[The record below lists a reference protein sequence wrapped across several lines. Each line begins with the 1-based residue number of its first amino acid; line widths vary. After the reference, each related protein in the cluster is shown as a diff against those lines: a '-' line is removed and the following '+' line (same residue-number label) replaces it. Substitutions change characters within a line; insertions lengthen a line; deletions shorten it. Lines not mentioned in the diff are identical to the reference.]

1 MKTQYNGPEMNG
13 RKLLVLLLT
22 AAVILTLFLLRYRNH
37 RLSDDTASIHERE
50 MVRQYVDISEYDSLI
65 RAHEDSIA
73 DWYLLSAIAYVESK
87 FDTTLV
93 SPAGAVGLMQI
104 MPSTYNGILLEMG
117 KDTTLRSSELDVEV
131 AVHYLHKLNDMFDF
145 IDQEERLNYILG
157 SYNCG
162 AGHVFDAMRLARRD
176 GICRYNWAS
185 LTPVLKSL
193 SEEKVYTDTLCRNG
207 RFDAGETLRYVE
219 RVKQK
224 YHEYRFLDL
233 TFQASERISE
243 NIKE

>member
-22 AAVILTLFLLRYRNH
+22 AAVILILFLIRYR
-37 RLSDDTASIHERE
+37 RPSDNAAGEPEQEKER
-50 MVRQYVDISEYDSLI
+50 QFVDISEYDSLM
-65 RAHEDSIA
+65 RAQEDSVF
-73 DWYLLSAIAYVESK
+73 DWKLLSAIAYVESK

-93 SPAGAVGLMQI
+93 SPMGATGLMQI
-104 MPSTYNGILLEMG
+104 MPSTYNGILREMDM
-117 KDTTLRSSELDVEV
+117 DTTLRSAELDVIV
-131 AVHYLHKLNDMFDF
+131 AVRYLHKLDEMFSF
-145 IDQEERLNYILG
+145 INRKERLNYILG

-185 LTPVLKSL
+185 LTPVLQSL
-193 SEEKVYTDTLCRNG
+193 SDEKVYTDSLCRNG
-207 RFDAGETLRYVE
+207 KFNACETLRYVE
-219 RVKQK
+219 QVTRK